1 MHQLNFATYIPQIF
15 WFLVSFGAFYSFVS
29 VYFVPK
35 INEIID
41 IKAKKIADDAEKAN
55 NILLEIQKIDT
66 EIQRK
71 LKHMHEIILQMK
83 KDANKEVEIFQSEM
97 DAKSVLEAKE
107 IVSNA
112 KIEIEQEVKL
122 LYVEAEEVSNV
133 IAKKISD
140 KIGFKIPIIENN
152 SLN

>member
-71 LKHMHEIILQMK
+71 LKYMHEIILQMK

-122 LYVEAEEVSNV
+122 LYAETEEVSNA

>member
-1 MHQLNFATYIPQIF
+1 MHQLNLATYIPQIF
-15 WFLVSFGAFYSFVS
+15 WFLVSFGSFYAFVS
-29 VYFVPK
+29 MYFVPK

-41 IKAKKIADDAEKAN
+41 IKTKKIADDAEKAN
-55 NILLEIQKIDT
+55 KILLEIQEIDAQ
-66 EIQRK
+66 IQGK
-71 LKHMHEIILQMK
+71 LRNMHEVIAQMK
-83 KDANKEVEIFQSEM
+83 NNANKEIESFQSDM
-97 DAKSVLEAKE
+97 DAKFALEAKE

-112 KIEIEQEVKL
+112 KIEIEQEMKF
-122 LYVEAEEVSNV
+122 LYAETEEISNA